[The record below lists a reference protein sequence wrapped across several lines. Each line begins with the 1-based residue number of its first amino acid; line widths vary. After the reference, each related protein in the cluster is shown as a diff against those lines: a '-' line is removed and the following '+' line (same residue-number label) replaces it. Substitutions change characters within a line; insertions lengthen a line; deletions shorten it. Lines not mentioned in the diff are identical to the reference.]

1 MFKAVEIT
9 TRSIFNCVFWFI
21 VSIIVILLL
30 ISYAF
35 AISRSLIP
43 GKLAIVGPIIASIVA
58 FIFYKLAVGESLDS
72 PQKEPEIMMDT
83 EQEKDI
89 IVTLEDDDIAAEH
102 PVISVEDTH
111 IAPVTS
117 IHTVSLSTNMTPC
130 SPLKNN
136 FLLPPLPVTMTGSRL
151 PPVMSPFSTQSVL
164 SLQSRPLI

>member
-111 IAPVTS
+111 TAPVTS

-130 SPLKNN
+130 TPLKNN
-136 FLLPPLPVTMTGSRL
+136 FLLPPLPVPGSRL